1 MTTADDAIAAWVR
14 RLNALGDDL
23 DADAAALHPSAWH
36 EAMEEKR
43 EKWEKLARKG
53 GEHGEI

>member
-1 MTTADDAIAAWVR
+1 M
-14 RLNALGDDL
+14 